1 MTKQP
6 DITPRTVALLKT
18 GLFQHRRCAQCSRK
32 HLALLAAPPSAPC
45 GQCVRALMSAQLVPP
60 PRGRQWSK
68 AYLAFVQ
75 TNAGVKSVT
84 ETPDPVTPAKRAHFA
99 GIVGDE
105 LLQAATFL
113 TQQGVIRDDG
123 GAAQRQ

>member
-6 DITPRTVALLKT
+6 DITPRAVALLKT
-18 GLFQHRRCAQCSRK
+18 GLFRHRRCAQCSRK

-45 GQCVRALMSAQLVPP
+45 GHCVRALTSALRMPP
-60 PRGRQWSK
+60 PRGRQWSN

-75 TNAGVKSVT
+75 TNANVKSAT
-84 ETPDPVTPAKRAHFA
+84 ETPEPVTPAKRAHFA
-99 GIVGDE
+99 GIVGEE

-113 TQQGVIRDDG
+113 TQQGVIRNDG